1 MEVKLHAARTLVG
14 RLRGAAAVRDA
25 TATAA
30 AVAELRR
37 ASKDDPEIRAP
48 LADAG
53 AVPYLASQLTS
64 PSTSASA
71 EDAAAALLNISISA
85 REQLMSAPGILDALA
100 AAMRAEEYAAAHHA
114 AATVASLLCVDAY
127 RPIVGAKRPLLAALV
142 ALLRGSGR
150 GTRATKDA
158 LKALFGVALYPL
170 NRAALVELGAVRALF
185 ALVMTDGRTGI
196 VEDATAVVAQVAG
209 CAESL
214 AAFAGVS
221 GVRILVDLVEP
232 GGAATGRARENAAS
246 ALLNLVMAG
255 GERAAAQVLA
265 VGGAEEAVRE
275 LAEDGEASPRGK
287 AKAGSLLRALEEGAA
302 VVKRQREHR
311 FADFLNGLV
320 HSDPY
325 FSSPS
330 PASATAHDDG
340 SRVTL
345 G

>member
-1 MEVKLHAARTLVG
+1 
-14 RLRGAAAVRDA
+14 
-25 TATAA
+25 
-30 AVAELRR
+30 
-37 ASKDDPEIRAP
+37 
-48 LADAG
+48 
-53 AVPYLASQLTS
+53 
-64 PSTSASA
+64 
-71 EDAAAALLNISISA
+71 
-85 REQLMSAPGILDALA
+85 MSSPGILDALA

-185 ALVMTDGRTGI
+185 ALVMKDGRTGI

-214 AAFAGVS
+214 GAFAGVS
-221 GVRILVDLVEP
+221 GVRILVDLVES

-255 GERAAAQVLA
+255 GERAVAAVLA
-265 VGGAEEAVRE
+265 VGGAEEAVRG
-275 LAEDGEASPRGK
+275 ARGGRRGQPQGEGQGRFPAQG
-287 AKAGSLLRALEEGAA
+287 AGGGRRRRQAAAGAPVRRLPQRAGAVGPVLLVAGVGHHAR
-302 VVKRQREHR
+302 R
-311 FADFLNGLV
+311 
-320 HSDPY
+320 
-325 FSSPS
+325 
-330 PASATAHDDG
+330 
-340 SRVTL
+340 RVTCHVWL
-345 G
+345 TMLPPA